1 MKEDLIRIS
10 VGLEDVEDIT
20 WDLDQALTYATGTN
34 REGEKVGESA
44 ADQRAAAERA
54 AQLAAEQAAFDAD
67 AAAYEAAKKEGK

>member
-10 VGLEDVEDIT
+10 VGLEDVEDII

-67 AAAYEAAKKEGK
+67 AAAYEAAKKEGR